1 MAKLTALRLAEKP
14 KEKAPERKG
23 RSLINNNNNN
33 TYSNGNSNN
42 TAKNIPNS
50 FYKGKPTEQSVKLPK
65 VPNSSSKNI

>member
-1 MAKLTALRLAEKP
+1 M
-14 KEKAPERKG
+14 
-23 RSLINNNNNN
+23 NNNNGYLNGTSHNGSSN
-33 TYSNGNSNN
+33 TGTSNN